1 MTIRAKAAITFKH
14 TYNRSVEGADYAV
27 QGEEAF
33 RTVKGMNNKVQ
44 LAQTES

>member
-1 MTIRAKAAITFKH
+1 MSEGSDYIQR